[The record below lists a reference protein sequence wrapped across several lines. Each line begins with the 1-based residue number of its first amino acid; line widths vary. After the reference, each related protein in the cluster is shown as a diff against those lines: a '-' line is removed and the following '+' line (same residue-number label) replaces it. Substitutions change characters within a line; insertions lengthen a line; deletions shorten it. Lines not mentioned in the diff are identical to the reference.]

1 MYKPNGEERMSPQE
15 EKLRMEAVAARRLER
30 IRERQRTDLMG
41 SSIYDAIL
49 NSADPREEL
58 IAVSF
63 GNLR

>member
-1 MYKPNGEERMSPQE
+1 MSPQE